1 MKKVMKASKK
11 YIITIASFAVIL
23 VACIGA
29 TIGITMAYFGDVKS
43 SSANITLGASI
54 AFDGTNGIAVAAG
67 NTTAVPSQVVNV
79 TTTLKIV
86 AGAKGTVTNGVLEV
100 TPTFSAGKTG
110 ATCTF
115 ANGTKYAVT
124 GVTGATMIA
133 QNNKLYLVD
142 SNTTTNLKEITPTTS
157 GITISF
163 VVPVTIPS
171 TIGNTAGGEQCS
183 LSMTAKVLQS
193 TIYTDADT
201 TVGKTVT
208 EFATYFQNF
217 TAAA

>member
-29 TIGITMAYFGDVKS
+29 TIGITMAYFGDVKDA
-43 SSANITLGASI
+43 SANITLGASI
-54 AFDGTNGIAVAAG
+54 SFKSSGGIAVAASA
-67 NTTAVPSQVVNV
+67 TTAVPSQTVNV
-79 TTTLKIV
+79 TTTLVVVK
-86 AGAKGTVTNGVLEV
+86 GDGTVTNGVLEV
-100 TPTFSAGKTG
+100 TPTFVAGTTG

-115 ANGTKYAVT
+115 ADGTKYAVT

-133 QNNKLYLVD
+133 KNNKLYLVD
-142 SNTTTNLKEITPTTS
+142 STTTTNLKEITPTES

-171 TIGNTAGGEQCS
+171 TIGNSAGGQACS

-193 TIYTDADT
+193 TIYTNGT
-201 TVGKTVT
+201 TAVAKTVDA
-208 EFATYFQNF
+208 FGTYFAGL
-217 TAAA
+217 TAAS